1 MSIVLEFLL
10 MLCVQP
16 GRDTEDAMVNNNAVR
31 HYVSQF
37 VHSSLCLCVI
47 CECVCERM
55 CANVEFIQVGL

>member
-1 MSIVLEFLL
+1 

-16 GRDTEDAMVNNNAVR
+16 GRDTEDAMVNTAVR

-37 VHSSLCLCVI
+37 VHSSFCLCVI
-47 CECVCERM
+47 CERM